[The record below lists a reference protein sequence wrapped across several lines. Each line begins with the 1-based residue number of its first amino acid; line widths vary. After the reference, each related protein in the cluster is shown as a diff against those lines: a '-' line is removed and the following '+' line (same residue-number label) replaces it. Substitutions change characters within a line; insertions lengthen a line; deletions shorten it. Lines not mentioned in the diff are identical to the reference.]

1 MFFPNSIGLSIQGND
16 LIISKTSQIFIKPS
30 FESTVVKDF
39 LLKESLDLK
48 LIISARGFQTRD
60 IILSWP
66 RERTIV
72 REIELPGS
80 SINDLRESLSYQL
93 DSFILF
99 SEDDVYYDIYPSNSA
114 EYGEKVFIF
123 AIKKEELDDILFKLE
138 SSNLIPNRV
147 IISPLSYTPLVNDN
161 KVIVVEKFTD
171 KYTLNLY
178 MDSKLV
184 STSLVRSEDAL
195 KEKIYEYKPDDV
207 IFLGHEYVDVN
218 DHDNDDIHV
227 ECWEESKQS
236 LGAAL
241 NGLSECLNRFNV
253 LKETGKR
260 HIPQYALT
268 GVLVSLIF
276 AFIFILPGI
285 FKNKREQSI
294 LAIDAKLE
302 ELYPKVMIS
311 NRLRDEI
318 NSVVEATNRINEVI
332 RNKSRRIDLLAE
344 LTMAIPDDTWVK
356 HFSIK
361 NDGFAIEGV
370 GLSGAK
376 VLALLERSPRIDNVS
391 FASSVTKDKTG
402 KEKFKIKGNIK

>member
-1 MFFPNSIGLSIQGND
+1 MLFPESIGLSIQGND

-48 LIISARGFQTRD
+48 LIISSRGFQTRD

-80 SINDLRESLSYQL
+80 SINDLKESLSYQL

-171 KYTLNLY
+171 QYTFNLY

-195 KEKIYEYKPDDV
+195 KEKIYENKPDDV

-218 DHDNDDIHV
+218 DLDNDDIYV

-253 LKETGKR
+253 LKVKGKR

-268 GVLVSLIF
+268 GILVSLIL

-294 LAIDAKLE
+294 LAIDAKLD
-302 ELYPKVMIS
+302 ELYPEKVVS
-311 NRLRDEI
+311 DRLRDEI
-318 NSVVEATNRINEVI
+318 NGVRVTTNKINEVI

-344 LTMAIPDDTWVK
+344 LTTAIPDDTWVK
-356 HFSIK
+356 QLSIK

-376 VLALLERSPRIDNVS
+376 VLALLEHSPRIDNVS
-391 FASSVTKDKTG
+391 FTSSVTKDKIG

>member
-1 MFFPNSIGLSIQGND
+1 MFFPKSIGLSIQGND

-48 LIISARGFQTRD
+48 LIISASGFQARD

-123 AIKKEELDDILFKLE
+123 AIKKEELDGILFKLE
-138 SSNLIPNRV
+138 SSNLIPGRV

-171 KYTLNLY
+171 KYTFNLY

-195 KEKIYEYKPDDV
+195 KEKIYENKPDDV

-218 DHDNDDIHV
+218 DLDNDDMYV

-253 LKETGKR
+253 LKVKGKR

-268 GVLVSLIF
+268 GILVSLIL

-285 FKNKREQSI
+285 FRNKKEQSI

-302 ELYPKVMIS
+302 ELYPEVMIS

-318 NSVVEATNRINEVI
+318 NSILEVTNKINEVI

-356 HFSIK
+356 QLSIK
-361 NDGFAIEGV
+361 NGGFAIEGV

-376 VLALLERSPRIDNVS
+376 VLTLLEHSPRIDNVS
-391 FASSVTKDKTG
+391 FTSSVTKGKIG

>member
-1 MFFPNSIGLSIQGND
+1 MFFPESIGLSIQGND
-16 LIISKTSQIFIKPS
+16 LVVSKTSQIFIKPS

-48 LIISARGFQTRD
+48 LIINAIGYKTRD

-66 RERTIV
+66 REKTIV

-80 SINDLRESLSYQL
+80 SIDDLRESLSYQL

-123 AIKKEELDDILFKLE
+123 AIKKEELDDMLSKLE
-138 SSNLIPNRV
+138 SSNLKPNRV

-161 KVIVVEKFTD
+161 KVVVVEKFTD
-171 KYTLNLY
+171 KYTFNLY
-178 MDSKLV
+178 ADSKLV
-184 STSLVRSEDAL
+184 STSLVRDEDAL
-195 KEKIYEYKPDDV
+195 KERICENKPDDV
-207 IFLGHEYVDVN
+207 IFLGHDYVDVN
-218 DHDNDDIHV
+218 DLVNDDMYV

-253 LKETGKR
+253 LKVKGKR

-268 GVLVSLIF
+268 GILVTLTL

-285 FKNKREQSI
+285 FKSKKEQSI

-302 ELYPKVMIS
+302 ELYPEVMIS
-311 NRLRDEI
+311 NRLRDEMNSTLESI
-318 NSVVEATNRINEVI
+318 NIINEVI
-332 RNKSRRIDLLAE
+332 RNKSYRTDLLAE
-344 LTMAIPDDTWVK
+344 LTTVIPVDTWVK
-356 HFSIK
+356 QVSFK
-361 NDGFAIEGV
+361 NDSFEIEGV

-376 VLALLERSPRIDNVS
+376 VLTQLEYSPRIDNVS
-391 FASSVTKDKTG
+391 FTSSVTKDKVG
-402 KEKFKIKGNIK
+402 KEKFKIRGSIK

>member
-1 MFFPNSIGLSIQGND
+1 MFFPESIGLSIQGND

-60 IILSWP
+60 TILSWP

-80 SINDLRESLSYQL
+80 SINDLKESLSYQL

-99 SEDDVYYDIYPSNSA
+99 SEDEVYYDIYPSNSS

-123 AIKKEELDDILFKLE
+123 AIKKEELDDILLKLE
-138 SSNLIPNRV
+138 SSNLIPSRV

-171 KYTLNLY
+171 KYTFNLY

-195 KEKIYEYKPDDV
+195 KEKIYENKPDDV

-218 DHDNDDIHV
+218 DLDNDDMYV

-253 LKETGKR
+253 LKVKGKR

-268 GVLVSLIF
+268 GILVSLIL

-285 FKNKREQSI
+285 FRNKKEQSI
-294 LAIDAKLE
+294 LAIDAKLK
-302 ELYPKVMIS
+302 ELYPEVMIS
-311 NRLRDEI
+311 NRLKDEI
-318 NSVVEATNRINEVI
+318 NSIQEATNEINEVV
-332 RNKSRRIDLLAE
+332 RNKSFRIDLLAE

-356 HFSIK
+356 QLSIK

-376 VLALLERSPRIDNVS
+376 VLTLLEYSPRIDNVS
-391 FASSVTKDKTG
+391 FTSSVTKDKSG

>member
-1 MFFPNSIGLSIQGND
+1 MFFPESIGLSIHGND

-48 LIISARGFQTRD
+48 LIISASGFQTRD

-138 SSNLIPNRV
+138 SSNLIPGRV
-147 IISPLSYTPLVNDN
+147 IISPLSYTPLVDDN
-161 KVIVVEKFTD
+161 KVIVVEKVTD
-171 KYTLNLY
+171 KYTFNLY

-195 KEKIYEYKPDDV
+195 KERIYENKPDDM

-218 DHDNDDIHV
+218 DLDNDDMYV

-241 NGLSECLNRFNV
+241 NGLSECLNGFNV
-253 LKETGKR
+253 LKVKGKR

-268 GVLVSLIF
+268 GILVSLIL

-285 FKNKREQSI
+285 FKNKKEQSI

-302 ELYPKVMIS
+302 ELYPEVMIS

-318 NSVVEATNRINEVI
+318 NSVLEATNKINEVI
-332 RNKSRRIDLLAE
+332 RNRSRRIDLLAE

-356 HFSIK
+356 QLSIK
-361 NDGFAIEGV
+361 NDGFEIEGV

-376 VLALLERSPRIDNVS
+376 VLTLLEHSPRIDNVS
-391 FASSVTKDKTG
+391 FTSSVTKGKIG

>member
-39 LLKESLDLK
+39 LLKEWLDLEF
-48 LIISARGFQTRD
+48 IVRGHRYQTRD

-80 SINDLRESLSYQL
+80 SINDLKESLSYQL

-184 STSLVRSEDAL
+184 STSLVRSEDTL
-195 KEKIYEYKPDDV
+195 KEKIYENKPDDV

-218 DHDNDDIHV
+218 DLDNDDMYV

-253 LKETGKR
+253 LKVKGKR

-268 GVLVSLIF
+268 GILVSLIL

-285 FKNKREQSI
+285 FKNKKEQSI

-302 ELYPKVMIS
+302 ELYPEVMIS

-318 NSVVEATNRINEVI
+318 NSVLEVTNKINEVI

-344 LTMAIPDDTWVK
+344 LTRAIPDDTWVK
-356 HFSIK
+356 QLSIK
-361 NDGFAIEGV
+361 NGGFAIEGV

-376 VLALLERSPRIDNVS
+376 VLTLLEHSPRIDNVS
-391 FASSVTKDKTG
+391 FTSSVTKDKIG

>member
-1 MFFPNSIGLSIQGND
+1 MFFPESIGLSIQGND

-48 LIISARGFQTRD
+48 LIISARGFKTRD

-99 SEDDVYYDIYPSNSA
+99 PEDEVYYDIYPSSSA
-114 EYGEKVFIF
+114 EYGEKAFIF
-123 AIKKEELDDILFKLE
+123 AIKKEELDDILSKLE
-138 SSNLIPNRV
+138 SSNLIPGRV

-161 KVIVVEKFTD
+161 KVVVVEKFTD
-171 KYTLNLY
+171 KYTFNLY
-178 MDSKLV
+178 VDSKLV
-184 STSLVRSEDAL
+184 STSLVRDEDAL
-195 KEKIYEYKPDDV
+195 KEKIYENKPDDV

-218 DHDNDDIHV
+218 GLVNEDMYV

-253 LKETGKR
+253 LKIKGKR

-268 GVLVSLIF
+268 GILVSLIL
-276 AFIFILPGI
+276 AFVFILPGI
-285 FKNKREQSI
+285 FKSKKEQSI
-294 LAIDAKLE
+294 RAIDAKLE
-302 ELYPKVMIS
+302 ELYPEVMIS

-318 NSVVEATNRINEVI
+318 NSIMEATDKINEVI
-332 RNKSRRIDLLAE
+332 RNKSHRIDLLAE
-344 LTMAIPDDTWVK
+344 LTMVIPDDTW
-356 HFSIK
+356 IK
-361 NDGFAIEGV
+361 QVSFKKDSFEIEGV

-376 VLALLERSPRIDNVS
+376 VLTLLEYSPRIDNVS
-391 FASSVTKDKTG
+391 FTSSVTKDKTG
-402 KEKFKIKGNIK
+402 KEKFKIKGSIK

>member
-1 MFFPNSIGLSIQGND
+1 M
-16 LIISKTSQIFIKPS
+16 
-30 FESTVVKDF
+30 
-39 LLKESLDLK
+39 
-48 LIISARGFQTRD
+48 
-60 IILSWP
+60 SWP

-138 SSNLIPNRV
+138 SSNLIPGRV
-147 IISPLSYTPLVNDN
+147 IISPLSYTPLVSDN
-161 KVIVVEKFTD
+161 KVIVVEKFAD
-171 KYTLNLY
+171 KYTFNLY

-184 STSLVRSEDAL
+184 STSLARSEDVL
-195 KEKIYEYKPDDV
+195 KKKIDENKPDDV

-218 DHDNDDIHV
+218 DHDNDDIYV

-253 LKETGKR
+253 LKVKGKR

-268 GVLVSLIF
+268 GILVSLILVF
-276 AFIFILPGI
+276 VFILPGI

-294 LAIDAKLE
+294 LAIDAKLD
-302 ELYPKVMIS
+302 ELYPEKMVS
-311 NRLRDEI
+311 DRLRDEI
-318 NSVVEATNRINEVI
+318 NGVRVTTNKINEVI

-344 LTMAIPDDTWVK
+344 LTTAIPDDTWVK
-356 HFSIK
+356 QLSIK
-361 NDGFAIEGV
+361 NDGFEIEGV

-376 VLALLERSPRIDNVS
+376 VLTLLEHSPRIDNVS
-391 FASSVTKDKTG
+391 FTSSVTKGKTG
-402 KEKFKIKGNIK
+402 KEKFKIRGNIK